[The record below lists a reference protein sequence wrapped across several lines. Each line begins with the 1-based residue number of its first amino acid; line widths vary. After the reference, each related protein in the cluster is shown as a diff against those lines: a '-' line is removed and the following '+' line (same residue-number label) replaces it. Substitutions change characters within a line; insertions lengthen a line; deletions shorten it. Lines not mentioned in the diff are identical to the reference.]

1 MGNLIFA
8 CVIFTLFTRC
18 YLVFL
23 HAVVL
28 QKPYLICSI
37 CISMHYLHLFIDNEL
52 RYRVLL
58 LMSRETHWSW
68 RACSI
73 SNRWIGK
80 KIQLFQITTIMQ
92 FQKQGC
98 QISLESTSYSLIS
111 YILFRSRIVHHGDN
125 NSHVICCTP
134 VKVTWFEFSISGEYI
149 FFKEINYMNINRMKT
164 ASNNICTLHIVHCGK

>member
-1 MGNLIFA
+1 MHHVTKHVAIFRYGKLDI
-8 CVIFTLFTRC
+8 CMCIFFSFSRC
-18 YLVFL
+18 FLVFL

-37 CISMHYLHLFIDNEL
+37 CMSMHYLHLFIDNEL

-92 FQKQGC
+92 FKKQGC

-111 YILFRSRIVHHGDN
+111 LILFRSRIVHHGDN

-134 VKVTWFEFSISGEYI
+134 EKVTWFEFSFSGEENI
-149 FFKEINYMNINRMKT
+149 FFKEIPYMYINRMKT
-164 ASNNICTLHIVHCGK
+164 AS